1 MAAQKQFSDEL
12 TGILFPEK
20 DKKNEKGPDVTGHTT
35 VGGVKYRTAGWKRT
49 SKSGD
54 PFYSVNFEN
63 GDQKATRDSKELTG
77 VLFPVKDKK
86 NEKGPDVTGTATIGG
101 VEYRMAGWKRAGAKG
116 PFYSLSLEIPQ
127 AKGATAGKAAPA
139 PVDTDDEDAF

>member
-12 TGILFPEK
+12 TGVLFPEK
-20 DKKNEKGPDVTGHTT
+20 DKKNEKGPDVTGNVT
-35 VGGVKYRTAGWKRT
+35 VNGTKYRAAGWKRT
-49 SKSGD
+49 SKAGE
-54 PFYSVNFEN
+54 PFYSVTFEN

-101 VEYRMAGWKRAGAKG
+101 TEYRMAGWKKEGQKG
-116 PFYSLSLEIPQ
+116 PFYSLNLEVPQ
-127 AKGATAGKAAPA
+127 AKASKPAAQTPA
-139 PVDTDDEDAF
+139 PDDDEPF